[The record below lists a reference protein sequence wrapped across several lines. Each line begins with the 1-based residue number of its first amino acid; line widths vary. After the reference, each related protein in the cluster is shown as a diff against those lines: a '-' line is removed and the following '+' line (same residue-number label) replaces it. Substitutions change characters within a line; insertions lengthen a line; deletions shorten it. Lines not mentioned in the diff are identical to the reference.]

1 MTQVRA
7 RDLTSLAERFGA
19 LLAVRL
25 GMAAAVTGAALLA
38 HHDLGVGVATLGPLT
53 IGYLVVALAFESLRR
68 ATRSLAVDVQNAMLL
83 IDAVYV
89 AIVVVLSGGPHSPLM
104 FLFAAHLIAV
114 TLLGAHGNGL
124 RIALWDS
131 FLFVLIYTLSLS
143 SEISRLFGMPEPAQP
158 AAAAVALSIGAFWV
172 VAGCT
177 AIFSW
182 VNERELRRS
191 KDELRALAEMGA
203 ELEVSRQ
210 PDEVLEVLLAKTT
223 EAFGFGRAAVLLDDG
238 DGPRVLASRV
248 GGAVEFR
255 QGDAEPATY
264 SGAVGRAWAQR
275 EPVLV
280 RRLDPGVDAEL
291 FSVLPGARNVVVVP
305 LTAEGDPLGV
315 LAVEKG
321 GNLGLKIPARVVT
334 LLSQFAA
341 HAALAVRNARLLAE
355 VERLAHVDGLTG
367 VANRRAFETVLTREV
382 RRARRGGGLLSLVVF
397 DVDHFKAVNDTY
409 GHQAGDA
416 VLRDIAQV
424 LTAATRDVDIVCRYG
439 GEEFAIVL
447 PACGPGDAMRVA
459 ERVRRAV
466 ADHTD
471 LAGVTVS
478 AGVASLPAHAVDGE
492 GIIAAADEALYRS
505 KDDGRDR
512 VTVSHR
518 RMAKVTP
525 ISRLG

>member
-1 MTQVRA
+1 
-7 RDLTSLAERFGA
+7 
-19 LLAVRL
+19 
-25 GMAAAVTGAALLA
+25 
-38 HHDLGVGVATLGPLT
+38 
-53 IGYLVVALAFESLRR
+53 
-68 ATRSLAVDVQNAMLL
+68 
-83 IDAVYV
+83 
-89 AIVVVLSGGPHSPLM
+89 
-104 FLFAAHLIAV
+104 
-114 TLLGAHGNGL
+114 
-124 RIALWDS
+124 
-131 FLFVLIYTLSLS
+131 
-143 SEISRLFGMPEPAQP
+143 
-158 AAAAVALSIGAFWV
+158 
-172 VAGCT
+172 
-177 AIFSW
+177 
-182 VNERELRRS
+182 
-191 KDELRALAEMGA
+191 
-203 ELEVSRQ
+203 
-210 PDEVLEVLLAKTT
+210 
-223 EAFGFGRAAVLLDDG
+223 
-238 DGPRVLASRV
+238 
-248 GGAVEFR
+248 
-255 QGDAEPATY
+255 
-264 SGAVGRAWAQR
+264 
-275 EPVLV
+275 
-280 RRLDPGVDAEL
+280 
-291 FSVLPGARNVVVVP
+291 
-305 LTAEGDPLGV
+305 
-315 LAVEKG
+315 
-321 GNLGLKIPARVVT
+321 LKIPARVVT

-367 VANRRAFETVLTREV
+367 VANRRAFETVLAREV